1 MKPTRGE
8 RNNNPG
14 NIDRH
19 TGTLWRGMA
28 DMQTDSR
35 FVVFEGPE
43 YGIRALA
50 KVLLNYKRKH
60 GLGTVREIV
69 ARWAPASE
77 NDTDAYANHVAAVLD
92 VGPDDPIDVEDLGTL
107 CKLTTAIIAHENGR
121 VEYSPNLIAA
131 AVQDAM
137 A

>member
-35 FVVFEGPE
+35 FVIFQGVEW
-43 YGIRALA
+43 GIRALA
-50 KVLLNYKRKH
+50 KVLLAYKRMHKID
-60 GLGTVREIV
+60 TVRKIIN
-69 ARWAPASE
+69 RWAPSSE
-77 NDTDAYANHVAAVLD
+77 NDTDAYVNHVATVLE
-92 VGPDDPIDVEDLGTL
+92 VGPDEPIDVEDLAIL

-121 VEYSPNLIAA
+121 VIYSPQVIAA
-131 AVQDAM
+131 AVMEALS
-137 A
+137 